1 MSRKSKGISAEREL
15 LHLFWKNDWAC
26 IRVAGSG
33 NVSFPVPDLLAGN
46 SVRKLAIECKTIKD
60 NKKYFSDE
68 DIDQITEFSKRFG
81 AEPWLAVKFI
91 NVGWY
96 FISLDDLEKTK
107 NNFVVSLGLA
117 KNKGLSFDEL
127 IGKF

>member
-1 MSRKSKGISAEREL
+1 MSRKSKGITAEREL

-33 NVSFPVPDLLAGN
+33 NVQFPVPDLLAGN
-46 SVRKLAIECKTIKD
+46 SARKLAIECKAISSD
-60 NKKYFSDE
+60 KKYFSQE
-68 DIDQITEFSKRFG
+68 DIAQITEFSKRFG
-81 AEPWLAVKFI
+81 AEPWLAVKFL
-91 NVGWY
+91 NKGWF

-107 NNFVVSLGLA
+107 ENFVVSLDLA
-117 KNKGLSFDEL
+117 KNKGLIFDEL